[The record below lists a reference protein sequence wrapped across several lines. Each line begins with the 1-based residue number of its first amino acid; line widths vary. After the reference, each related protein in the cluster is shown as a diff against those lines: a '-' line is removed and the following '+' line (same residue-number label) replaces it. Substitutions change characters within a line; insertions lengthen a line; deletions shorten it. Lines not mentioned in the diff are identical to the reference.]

1 MRGVHRRE
9 HFELGD
15 GDQKELAARIDH
27 ARKHVLGCIRD
38 VERAGSDNDRTLAK
52 EGLKSA
58 FDHYFDLLVQSF
70 NFQSQMEHARDLRES
85 QAAENSHEAEMH
97 QMAHVDFNERVEDI
111 RERAN
116 DEAGWK
122 QLEAEYEKTLRTWE
136 AHVQKLFADR
146 LSVIRSEQSG
156 HADKAASRQTDA
168 LIAHVENDALARYL
182 DGVISQALASGDAIT
197 VSAPAVGAGSSL
209 IDALLARL
217 GSADEQGRQVP
228 RTMGVGEFDRM
239 LDHLFS

>member
-9 HFELGD
+9 HLELGNS
-15 GDQKELAARIDH
+15 DQKELSERIDH

-38 VERAGSDNDRTLAK
+38 VERAGSDGDRSRAK

-70 NFQSQMEHARDLRES
+70 NFQAQMEHARDLRES

-97 QMAHVDFNERVEDI
+97 QMAHVDFNERVEDL
-111 RERAN
+111 RDRAQ
-116 DEAGWK
+116 DETAWK
-122 QLEAEYEKTLRTWE
+122 QLEAEYEKTLRAWE
-136 AHVQKLFADR
+136 AHVLKLFADR
-146 LSVIRSEQSG
+146 LSVIRTEQSG
-156 HADKAASRQTDA
+156 HAEKAAVRQTDA
-168 LIAHVENDALARYL
+168 MVAHVENDALARYL
-182 DGVISQALASGDAIT
+182 DGIISQALASGDAIT
-197 VSAPAVGAGSSL
+197 VSVPAAGAGSSL

-217 GSADEQGRQVP
+217 GSADDQGRQVP
-228 RTMGVGEFDRM
+228 RTMAVGEFDRM